1 LIGALER
8 GEIHAVAFTSASQA
22 YNLFTVAERLGK
34 KDALRA
40 NLNKTLVASIG
51 PVCSRALNALGV
63 KVMLEPRPRKLGPFI
78 AALAKALSG

>member
-1 LIGALER
+1 
-8 GEIHAVAFTSASQA
+8 
-22 YNLFTVAERLGK
+22 VAERLGK

-63 KVMLEPRPRKLGPFI
+63 KVMLEPRPPKLGPFI
-78 AALAKALSG
+78 TALAEALSK